1 MFFRLLFESFRRQ
14 KRRKS
19 VAFLAIALGMSIAT
33 AMIAVAAGIGDKIS
47 QELRSTGANLVI
59 TPIEDTLDVNLGG
72 VDLKPASEGAYIA
85 ESDLPK
91 LKGIFWGHNIVGF
104 APFLGEQK
112 TFTKNGKNFQ
122 AELIGTYFD
131 QTVRYG
137 KETVTTGVRSV
148 NRWWQVEGD
157 WPQDYEDWPNHAQAA
172 GERRCDADVPRELP
186 CRLEF
191 SLRSSDAAPGVLAG
205 RGLAASAGLHIGDLV
220 TVADRQLRISGILNS
235 GGGED
240 QAIVAPLHIVQQL
253 LRRPNAVRRVIVS
266 ALTKPEDAFGRRD
279 PSKMTPAQRDRWY
292 CSPYANSIAFQ
303 ISEALP
309 NVRVEQVRQVEQ
321 NQGKVLSR
329 VSGLM
334 LLLTLAA
341 LLASVLAVSAAMA
354 ATILERRQE
363 VGLMK
368 SLGASNISVASLFLT
383 EAGLLALAG
392 GVTGFFAGAA
402 LARTIG
408 SNIFGS
414 SIEVHPVVLALILF
428 AALTITFAGSA
439 GAVRKA
445 MQFDPAVV
453 LRGDA

>member
-47 QELRSTGANLVI
+47 QELRSTGANLMI

-72 VDLKPASEGAYIA
+72 VNLKPASEGAFIA

-91 LKGIFWGHNIVGF
+91 MKGIFWGHNIVGF
-104 APFLGEQK
+104 APFLSAPQ
-112 TFTKNGKNFQ
+112 TFIKDGQTIN
-122 AELIGTYFD
+122 AELMGTYFE
-131 QTVRYG
+131 QPVRYG
-137 KETVTTGVRSV
+137 KDTFITGVRSV
-148 NRWWQVEGD
+148 NRWWQVQGT
-157 WPQDYEDWPNHAQAA
+157 WPQDYAEWPAN
-172 GERRCDADVPRELP
+172 
-186 CRLEF
+186 
-191 SLRSSDAAPGVLAG
+191 SAPDVLAG
-205 RGLAASAGLHIGDLV
+205 SKLALSFRISPGDQIEVAGKK
-220 TVADRQLRISGILNS
+220 LRVSGILNT
-235 GGGED
+235 GGAED
-240 QAIVAPLHIVQQL
+240 QAIVAPLHIVQQIL
-253 LRRPNAVRRVIVS
+253 GRPNAVRRVVVS

-279 PSKMTPAQRDRWY
+279 PNKMTPVMRDRWY

-303 ISEALP
+303 IREALP
-309 NVRVEQVRQVEQ
+309 NVRVEQIRQVEQ

-368 SLGASNISVASLFLT
+368 SLGASNVSVASLFLT

-392 GVTGFFAGAA
+392 GVAGFLAGGA
-402 LARTIG
+402 LARYIG
-408 SNIFGS
+408 TSVFGS
-414 SIEVHPVVLALILF
+414 SIAVHPVVLALIIF
-428 AALTITFAGSA
+428 AALAVTFVGSA

-445 MQFDPAVV
+445 MRFDPAVV

>member
-1 MFFRLLFESFRRQ
+1 MFLRLLFESFRRQ

-59 TPIEDTLDVNLGG
+59 TPVEDTLDVNLGG
-72 VDLKPASEGAYIA
+72 VDLKPASEGAFIA

-91 LKGIFWGHNIVGF
+91 LKGIFWGHNILGF
-104 APFLGEQK
+104 APFLTSQETIGAK
-112 TFTKNGKNFQ
+112 SGAFK
-122 AELIGTYFD
+122 AELIGTYFA
-131 QTVRYG
+131 QRVRYG
-137 KETVTTGVRSV
+137 KEEFTTGVRSV
-148 NRWWQVEGD
+148 SPWWSVEGA
-157 WPQDYEDWPNHAQAA
+157 WPPDYAEWPAHSPP
-172 GERRCDADVPRELP
+172 D
-186 CRLEF
+186 
-191 SLRSSDAAPGVLAG
+191 VLAG
-205 RGLAASAGLHIGDLV
+205 SKLARDLNLSPGDEIEASGKK
-220 TVADRQLRISGILNS
+220 LRVSGILNA
-235 GGGED
+235 GGAED
-240 QAIVAPLHIVQQL
+240 QAIVAPLHIAQQL
-253 LRRPNAVRRVIVS
+253 LGRPNAVRRVAVS

-279 PSKMTPAQRDRWY
+279 PSKMTPAMRDRWY

-303 ISEALP
+303 IGEALP
-309 NVRVEQVRQVEQ
+309 NARVEQIRPVEQ
-321 NQGKVLSR
+321 NQGKVLSS

-341 LLASVLAVSAAMA
+341 LVASVLAVSAAMA
-354 ATILERRQE
+354 ATILERRRE

-392 GVTGFFAGAA
+392 GVTGFLTGSA
-402 LARTIG
+402 LARSVG
-408 SNIFGS
+408 SKIFGS
-414 SIEVHPVVLALILF
+414 SIEVHPVVLALILCS
-428 AALTITFAGSA
+428 ALAVTLAGSV

-445 MQFDPAVV
+445 MQFDPAAV